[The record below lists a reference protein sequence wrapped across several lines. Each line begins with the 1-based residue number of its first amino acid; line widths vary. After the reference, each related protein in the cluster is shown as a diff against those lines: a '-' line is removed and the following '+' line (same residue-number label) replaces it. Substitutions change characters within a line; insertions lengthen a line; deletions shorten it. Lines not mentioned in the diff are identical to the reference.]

1 MNKNTEYRVQ
11 STDSFESQL
20 SASARRLRRQSEKNL
35 STPETLS
42 TARASEAMPILPKR
56 TRYWGWIAT
65 PAAAAVGLLIGLFSS
80 HFTQTASFFHHPAE
94 RQDNFTVPVV
104 VATDNSGHSI
114 ADDGTDYSLLI
125 SL

>member
-1 MNKNTEYRVQ
+1 MSRNKETEYRVQ
-11 STDSFESQL
+11 SGDSFESQL
-20 SASARRLRRQSEKNL
+20 FASAKRLRRQSEKSL

-42 TARASEAMPILPKR
+42 TTRDSEEMPLPPKR

-65 PAAAAVGLLIGLFSS
+65 PAAAAIGLLIGLFI
-80 HFTQTASFFHHPAE
+80 HRPAE

-104 VATDNSGHSI
+104 AATDNSGHSI

>member
-20 SASARRLRRQSEKNL
+20 SASARRLRKQSEKNI
-35 STPETLS
+35 STPAT
-42 TARASEAMPILPKR
+42 MVVPQKH

-65 PAAAAVGLLIGLFSS
+65 PAAAAVGLLIGLFI
-80 HFTQTASFFHHPAE
+80 HRPA
-94 RQDNFTVPVV
+94 TVPVV

-114 ADDGTDYSLLI
+114 IDDGTDYSLLI